1 MERNQKKYDQLL
13 RKIRPILVRHYGAEL
28 AESMIRD
35 AAVIYE
41 QFLTETPSIGGRKN
55 PLNKNM
61 DMALPFFALY
71 EASGRTLSKDIVEE
85 MTDQIIVAKYRKIGR
100 WIDLNKLDRP
110 WFRRLMYSMV
120 HTNSQL
126 NSSIIHCLPVM
137 LEMTWLDNV
146 QMVSHKRS
154 TTFSRVAKISL
165 RNPRLRIS
173 FQICSIG
180 FISGVYG
187 GIWKRTIFSGNSNPT
202 DLCHAAPSQQSNM
215 MSSEY
220 CSDNCFRKIFMH
232 AVLQ

>member
-120 HTNSQL
+120 QKVADKVNAHKGKDWNNTWGVEINPEGYDHGLAMTLVGCPLADFAKSHGYLEILPYLCRSDIKAAFALHARLIRHHT
-126 NSSIIHCLPVM
+126 
-137 LEMTWLDNV
+137 
-146 QMVSHKRS
+146 VSEGYAS
-154 TTFSRVAKISL
+154 CDYWYVGDQEAPAES
-165 RNPRLRIS
+165 
-173 FQICSIG
+173 
-180 FISGVYG
+180 YG
-187 GIWKRTIFSGNSNPT
+187 R
-202 DLCHAAPSQQSNM
+202 
-215 MSSEY
+215 
-220 CSDNCFRKIFMH
+220 
-232 AVLQ
+232 